1 MATNEKN
8 PGSRS
13 RSGQTAVK
21 GRSASRPAQKRTAP
35 ASKANPA
42 APVKKRPAQ
51 KRTQSTRQ
59 AVKPQPKREASVG
72 ETPPVVYTP
81 PIPFSRHRF
90 LLRLLTVAA
99 VVIALLFGLSIFFK
113 VDGDRITVSGT
124 EKYTAYEIRQAS
136 GIQDG
141 ENLLTISSAR
151 VSARIRAALPYV
163 KSVRVGITLPDTVHI
178 DIVEEEL
185 LYAVKGEEGAWWLI
199 NGQGRI
205 LEQTDAATAEENTR
219 IMGVYLAAPKAG
231 QQAIAWEEPAATPDP
246 SDPSAE
252 ATPITVT
259 GQMRF
264 QAAMSVIAQLEAN
277 GVLGSVATVHV
288 DNPGDMEL
296 WYGQQYQVKLGD
308 SSRLDYKISAM
319 KAAISQMSDYQTGIL
334 DVSKAASGEG
344 VIFSQFKN

>member
-1 MATNEKN
+1 
-8 PGSRS
+8 
-13 RSGQTAVK
+13 
-21 GRSASRPAQKRTAP
+21 
-35 ASKANPA
+35 
-42 APVKKRPAQ
+42 
-51 KRTQSTRQ
+51 
-59 AVKPQPKREASVG
+59 
-72 ETPPVVYTP
+72 VVYTP

-90 LLRLLTVAA
+90 ALRLLTVAA

-113 VDGDRITVSGT
+113 VDGDRIMVSGM

-151 VSARIRAALPYV
+151 VSARIRTALPYV
-163 KSVRVGITLPDTVHI
+163 KSVRVGISLPDTVHI

-185 LYAVKGEEGAWWLI
+185 VYALKDESGAWWLI
-199 NGQGRI
+199 NGQGRV

-219 IMGVYLAAPKAG
+219 IMGVFLTAPKAG
-231 QQAIAWEEPAATPDP
+231 QQAVAWEEPAPTPDP

-252 ATPITVT
+252 EPPITVT
-259 GQMRF
+259 GQMRL

-277 GVLGSVATVHV
+277 GILGSVATIHAN
-288 DNPGDMEL
+288 NPGDLEL

-308 SSRLDYKISAM
+308 SSRLDYKIGAM
-319 KAAISQMSDYQTGIL
+319 KAAISQMSDYQSGVL